1 MAIETLKADVNLL
14 EGLKVEC
21 TAREFNFTLDQS
33 QDAGGTNEGM
43 CPGEALLSALGG
55 CKCMVAK
62 TLTKSINIKLKSL
75 KIELEGDFDPDGFTG
90 KSKVAKIGLSKINT
104 KYFIQADN
112 SEEEIK
118 EFIDNIESK
127 CPIKDT
133 IENTPEMNY
142 EFFIQ

>member
-1 MAIETLKADVNLL
+1 MAIQTLKADVNLL

-21 TAREFNFTLDQS
+21 TARGFNFTLDQS
-33 QDAGGTNEGM
+33 QEAGGNDEGM

-62 TLTKSINIKLKSL
+62 LLTKSTNIKLKNL

-90 KSKVAKIGLSKINT
+90 KSKVSKIGLSKINT

-118 EFIDNIESK
+118 EFIDKIEIK

-133 IENTPEMNY
+133 IENAPEMNY